1 MRCLAED
8 NGHYRSQT
16 FLKAYIGFMTADP
29 PRHPDTY
36 AESYHRGF
44 FANLEKGLPPEK
56 CGMVTHDTPS
66 AGGLVTIAPLV
77 FSERLRGTSIP
88 DLQAL
93 CREHL
98 TLTHPDE
105 GLMQV
110 CDR

>member
-56 CGMVTHDTPS
+56 CGMVTHDTPLGWRPDNHRT
-66 AGGLVTIAPLV
+66 AGIFGTPAGYEHSLSSSPLPGK
-77 FSERLRGTSIP
+77 L
-88 DLQAL
+88 DA
-93 CREHL
+93 
-98 TLTHPDE
+98 HPP
-105 GLMQV
+105 G
-110 CDR
+110 